1 MTMREVIEGK
11 IQTSDWRGI
20 IAITLVVGFLIL
32 LWNAKTESETK
43 TISSILSGPIG
54 LIVDIILVEQK
65 MKENKKFISLFLQF
79 LLRLCHQKLCFYH
92 SVRI

>member
-32 LWNAKTESETK
+32 LWNAKTESEMK

-54 LIVDIILVEQK
+54 LIVGYYFGQS
-65 MKENKKFISLFLQF
+65 KK
-79 LLRLCHQKLCFYH
+79 
-92 SVRI
+92 